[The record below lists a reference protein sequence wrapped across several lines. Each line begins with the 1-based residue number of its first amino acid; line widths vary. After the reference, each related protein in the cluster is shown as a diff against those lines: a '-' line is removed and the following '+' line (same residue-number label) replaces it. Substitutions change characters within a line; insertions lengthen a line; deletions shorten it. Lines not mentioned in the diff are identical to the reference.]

1 MKFLYFLLT
10 LLAFLFSC
18 KNDNKKVKSNNSI
31 IFTTKN
37 DTKYDSDKIKYN
49 NIDTLIWY
57 STYYSSGNIKTK
69 TQIYFDKSKGFED
82 FVNQKISFSKNGD
95 TLFNESFFYR
105 TNLPDTVPLG
115 KTMYK
120 ITLFDREGTNRDEV
134 AMCVKNNYGKQVFI
148 DSFFNS
154 NPKSNTLKL
163 GLINITEGSKN
174 VDGFILQSFYKK
186 NYMSDS
192 IISVNKIISKM
203 FFQEPIYV
211 LDDRKNLK

>member
-1 MKFLYFLLT
+1 
-10 LLAFLFSC
+10 
-18 KNDNKKVKSNNSI
+18 
-31 IFTTKN
+31 
-37 DTKYDSDKIKYN
+37 
-49 NIDTLIWY
+49 
-57 STYYSSGNIKTK
+57 
-69 TQIYFDKSKGFED
+69 
-82 FVNQKISFSKNGD
+82 
-95 TLFNESFFYR
+95 
-105 TNLPDTVPLG
+105 
-115 KTMYK
+115 
-120 ITLFDREGTNRDEV
+120 
-134 AMCVKNNYGKQVFI
+134 MCVKNNYGKQVFI